1 MKGHM
6 AYLRIKRAVE
16 SNKECFLCALE
27 DELERKY
34 IDTYLYELVMDP
46 KSREQIIKSRGF
58 CNNHSYKM
66 FMAASK
72 PESSDGHGLALVLTS
87 VTEKFIGDLRG
98 QGKLSSGHTGQVV
111 PNITTCPACLHLSY
125 FMETYTTLIVEFL
138 ASGHED
144 FSKLLKSSKGFCIPH
159 FVALLQMAEKAPSDK
174 FPAIVE
180 TIIKVEEK
188 NLGRLN
194 SELGEYV
201 RRQSYEFSD
210 KDRAACG
217 DVVLRGVE
225 KVAGRRGIILL
236 NDGVNSSKGF
246 GRWRIRLVSGLRPK

>member
-6 AYLRIKRAVE
+6 AYLRLKRAIE
-16 SNKECFLCALE
+16 RNKECFLCALE

-66 FMAASK
+66 FLAASK
-72 PESSDGHGLALVLTS
+72 PESSDGHGLALVLAS
-87 VTEKFIGDLRG
+87 VTEEFIRDMHGR
-98 QGKLSSGHTGQVV
+98 GKLSSGHTSQTV
-111 PNITTCPACLHLSY
+111 PNITTCPACLHLSH
-125 FMETYTTLIVEFL
+125 FMEMYTTLIVELL
-138 ASGHED
+138 ASANGE
-144 FSKLLKSSKGFCIPH
+144 FSKLLESSKGFCIPH
-159 FVALLQMAEKAPSDK
+159 FVTLLKLAEKAPSDK

-180 TIIKVEEK
+180 TIVKVEEK

-194 SELGEYV
+194 SELTEYV

-217 DVVLRGVE
+217 DVVLRGVK
-225 KVAGRRGIILL
+225 KVAGKRGIILL
-236 NDGVNSSKGF
+236 NEGGNSSKGF
-246 GRWRIRLVSGLRPK
+246 GRWQTRLISGLRSR